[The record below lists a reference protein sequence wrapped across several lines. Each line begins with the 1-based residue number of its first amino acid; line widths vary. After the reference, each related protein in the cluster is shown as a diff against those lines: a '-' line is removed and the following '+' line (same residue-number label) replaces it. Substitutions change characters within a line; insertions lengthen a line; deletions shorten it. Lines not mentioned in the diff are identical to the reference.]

1 MFGRDE
7 GFDVLPRILTRWLI
21 FPISNSCVELSRER
35 MMLRYGSP
43 MAVAAPVT
51 TLVARRYSW
60 SITDYRGL
68 QNYGSGKSV
77 ERDEE
82 EF

>member
-1 MFGRDE
+1 
-7 GFDVLPRILTRWLI
+7 
-21 FPISNSCVELSRER
+21 

-60 SITDYRGL
+60 SIPDYRGL
-68 QNYGSGKSV
+68 QNYGSGKSM

>member
-1 MFGRDE
+1 
-7 GFDVLPRILTRWLI
+7 
-21 FPISNSCVELSRER
+21 

-60 SITDYRGL
+60 SITDKCGL
-68 QNYGSGKSV
+68 QIIAAAKAWRGMKKNSDIRRVRGTCLTCASCWIFSLCTTGLHTTG
-77 ERDEE
+77 
-82 EF
+82 